1 MATNDVIQK
10 EEDFNPAAFFNEE
23 AAAVQ
28 ETTAETTET
37 TEMTTAPVDTDVVSN
52 SFFDTTSTDTNVET
66 IVTEETDKPFNPA
79 DFFKDDAMT
88 AEEAEYEEE
97 TWQESLGQ
105 WAKEDGAQTAGGI
118 VGGILGVTKCIPFG
132 PWVAFGCGVAGAAGG
147 GFAGRLGTE
156 EVKILTDSPAALS
169 GQRAV
174 FVRSLWGG
182 GEEALYEAGG
192 QLVFKGI
199 VKGYQK
205 GKSALGIG
213 KGPVD
218 EFIQIENELL
228 KHAGKQAEEGSWMLG
243 QADEAG
249 GLSFPGRWTS
259 APVAP
264 GLDAAKL
271 TGNYLLDLL
280 ASFSRGAPIGKQIL
294 QEADLLNKEALDS
307 WMTRLI
313 DGYAD
318 TAGIHLTPEAIGDV
332 LTAALIDA
340 QTVMGKVGSELYR
353 GVDDLMGQK
362 VVNYTSG
369 VQTKKIFVTPK
380 FVNLKELKN
389 SFRGIAKKYK
399 DIGNIGKTGDEG
411 GLIDRIIGLDDN
423 LTFESAHFLR
433 SQLLKEQRAI
443 EKALGKEYGK
453 GWITAAVKQVD
464 DAMELA
470 LKEHGTPEAVKLYRA
485 ASVYW
490 KKGKLRLHN
499 RFISKLI
506 YQLGD
511 SGKGSYEDIGGFLF
525 KSGKQ
530 HHYAQIN
537 SALEWIA
544 KESPD
549 IGTEKVLAS
558 IRGGWLEHYAQKLIE
573 VDNFTP
579 TALRK
584 LIATKGTKGNVFG
597 ELFPDKAHQRALREF
612 VDVLEKTTAKS
623 GSNFE
628 YIGKMQQAGLLTGST
643 LQTVARQIGNMGL
656 IFAGGAGGLALGGPI
671 VGLLGAAA
679 VFQTPKF
686 IGRILTSPKFIKL
699 VTTIIKQEDIIAKEI
714 AAGRM
719 GGIVADVIDMMVDIG
734 AARRYG
740 DLSMT
745 EKVEF
750 EQSQKT
756 DDEKALEAYIGY
768 NQGGYV
774 DVVDEQMQRLLT
786 EQNKRTDL
794 QLPRQSKEEWLAKV
808 KANTNRSLD
817 ATAEMGYAKGG
828 YYRRKAN

>member
-10 EEDFNPAAFFNEE
+10 EEDFNPAAFFSEE

-28 ETTAETTET
+28 ETTAETTE
-37 TEMTTAPVDTDVVSN
+37 MTTTPVDTDVVSN

-66 IVTEETDKPFNPA
+66 IVTEETNKPFNPA

-105 WAKEDGAQTAGGI
+105 WAKEDGAQTAGGVI
-118 VGGILGVTKCIPFG
+118 GGILGVAKCSSAG
-132 PWVAFGCGVAGAAGG
+132 PWVAFGCGVAGATGL
-147 GFAGRLGTE
+147 GFLGRLGTE

-169 GQRAV
+169 SQRAV
-174 FVRSLWGG
+174 VVRSLWGG
-182 GEEALYEAGG
+182 GEEGLLEGGG
-192 QLVFKGI
+192 QLIFKGI

-243 QADEAG
+243 QADEAS

-280 ASFSRGAPIGKQIL
+280 ASFSRGAPIGKQVL

-332 LTAALIDA
+332 LTAALLDA
-340 QTVMGKVGSELYR
+340 QTVMGKIGSELYR

-362 VVNYTSG
+362 VVKYTSG

-389 SFRGIAKKYK
+389 SFRDIAKKYK

-464 DAMELA
+464 DAMESA
-470 LKEHGTPEAVKLYRA
+470 LKKHGTPEAVKLYRA

-549 IGTEKVLAS
+549 IGKEKALASTEKVLAS

-597 ELFPDKAHQRALREF
+597 ELFPDKAHQNALREF
-612 VDVLEKTTAKS
+612 VDVLEKTTAKA

-756 DDEKALEAYIGY
+756 DDEKALEAYVPGY
-768 NQGGYV
+768 
-774 DVVDEQMQRLLT
+774 
-786 EQNKRTDL
+786 K
-794 QLPRQSKEEWLAKV
+794 
-808 KANTNRSLD
+808 
-817 ATAEMGYAKGG
+817 KGG
-828 YYRRKAN
+828 LVNEMSRLGF